1 MDQTAEKIVCRQ
13 CYCVLDAGDNFC
25 RQCGLATPQMAARL
39 GQAGMPTAAAGATAG
54 GRVAAPPAFWESP
67 WVILP
72 ALFLLLGPLALPM
85 LWRSRRF
92 SLLWKTVLTFLVT
105 VTTVLA
111 IWWPV
116 HKMNEMLAPLMRDLE
131 GVRGL

>member
-1 MDQTAEKIVCRQ
+1 M
-13 CYCVLDAGDNFC
+13 
-25 RQCGLATPQMAARL
+25 
-39 GQAGMPTAAAGATAG
+39 
-54 GRVAAPPAFWESP
+54 AAPPAFWESP